1 MELPRMLWCF
11 NIRAPSNCGSYYFNY
26 KGANSVVFMAIV
38 DDNYCFRYVDVGCNG
53 RFSDGGVFQN
63 CEISKALENNLLPN
77 GEFIV
82 RNDAF
87 PLKPYL
93 LNSYSR
99 KQLTLSENIFN
110 YRLSRA
116 RRIIENAFGILVGKF
131 RVFEKPIACDVST
144 VDKIVLACCAL
155 HSWLRI
161 TSTNYFSQGL
171 VDEEN
176 IDEYRVIIGG
186 SSRSHFHSG
195 LLLISNSGSNSS
207 KIARLLRE
215 KYTTYFMNEG
225 SVPWQER
232 MIF

>member
-1 MELPRMLWCF
+1 
-11 NIRAPSNCGSYYFNY
+11 
-26 KGANSVVFMAIV
+26 MAIV
-38 DDNYCFRYVDVGCNG
+38 DDNYCFRYVNVGCNG

-77 GEFIV
+77 GGFIV
-82 RNDAF
+82 GDDAF

-93 LNSYSR
+93 LKPYSR
-99 KQLTLSENIFN
+99 KQLTLSEKIFN

-116 RRIIENAFGILVGKF
+116 RRIVENTFGILVGKF

-144 VDKIVLACCAL
+144 VDKIILACCAL
-155 HSWLRI
+155 HNWLRI
-161 TSTNYFSQGL
+161 TNKNYFSRGL

-176 IDEYRVIIGG
+176 LDEYRIIEGSWRFQSHNG
-186 SSRSHFHSG
+186 LLPISNAGSNHSSR
-195 LLLISNSGSNSS
+195 
-207 KIARLLRE
+207 IARLLRE
-215 KYTTYFMNEG
+215 KYTAYFMNEG